1 MSAFAR
7 SKPPATLSRLRR
19 GDRVVVVLAAVIAPA
34 LVWLVATVGFGQ
46 HLYQPGF
53 GGSAPQELSIWLAAV
68 VAGIAALA
76 GAGVLALIERINR
89 RPAQVWLV
97 VSTAALIL
105 SLGGPLSGEGISTA
119 NRLALVSMPLAAGAV
134 LVPLLLPQ
142 RSASPRREP
151 VTDSGPRTTWRIK

>member
-7 SKPPATLSRLRR
+7 SKRPATLSRLRR
-19 GDRVVVVLAAVIAPA
+19 GDRVVAVLAAVIAPV
-34 LVWLVATVGFGQ
+34 LVWLISTVGFGQ

-53 GGSAPQELSIWLAAV
+53 GGSAPQELSIWLVAA

-76 GAGVLALIERINR
+76 GAGVLALIERVDR

-97 VSTAALIL
+97 VSTALLIL

-119 NRLALVSMPLAAGAV
+119 NKLALVSMHLVAGAV
-134 LVPLLLPQ
+134 LIPLLY
-142 RSASPRREP
+142 RSARLRQEENQSETELR
-151 VTDSGPRTTWRIK
+151 

>member
-7 SKPPATLSRLRR
+7 SKRPATLSRLRR
-19 GDRVVVVLAAVIAPA
+19 GDRVVAVLAAVIAPA
-34 LVWLVATVGFGQ
+34 LVWLIATVGFGQ

-53 GGSAPQELSIWLAAV
+53 GASAPQELSIWLVAA

-76 GAGVLALIERINR
+76 GAGVLALIERVDR

-97 VSTAALIL
+97 VSTALLIL

-119 NRLALVSMPLAAGAV
+119 NKLALVSMHLAAGAV
-134 LVPLLLPQ
+134 LIPLLY
-142 RSASPRREP
+142 RSARLRQEENQSETELR
-151 VTDSGPRTTWRIK
+151 

>member
-7 SKPPATLSRLRR
+7 SKRPATLSRLRR
-19 GDRVVVVLAAVIAPA
+19 GDRVVAVLAAVIAPV
-34 LVWLVATVGFGQ
+34 LVWLIATVGFGQ

-53 GGSAPQELSIWLAAV
+53 GGSAPQELSIWLVAA

-76 GAGVLALIERINR
+76 GAGVLALVERVDR

-97 VSTAALIL
+97 VSTALLIL

-119 NRLALVSMPLAAGAV
+119 NKLALVSMHLVAGAV
-134 LVPLLLPQ
+134 LIPLLY
-142 RSASPRREP
+142 RSARLRQEENQSETELR
-151 VTDSGPRTTWRIK
+151 

>member
-7 SKPPATLSRLRR
+7 SRRPATLSRLRR
-19 GDRVVVVLAAVIAPA
+19 GDRVVAVLAAVIAPV
-34 LVWLVATVGFGQ
+34 LVWLIATVGLGQ
-46 HLYQPGF
+46 QLYQPGF
-53 GGSAPQELSIWLAAV
+53 GGSAPQELSIWLVAA
-68 VAGIAALA
+68 VAGIGALA

-119 NRLALVSMPLAAGAV
+119 NRLALLSMHLAAGAV
-134 LVPLLLPQ
+134 LIPLLY
-142 RSASPRREP
+142 RSARLRQE
-151 VTDSGPRTTWRIK
+151 GNQ

>member
-119 NRLALVSMPLAAGAV
+119 NRLALVSMHLAAGAV
-134 LVPLLLPQ
+134 LVPLLY
-142 RSASPRREP
+142 RSARLRQE
-151 VTDSGPRTTWRIK
+151 GNQ